1 MIYGHINIQNTY
13 QKLDMYLHPTIMK
26 KLRNLLNKHKTI
38 FIDDKFKYLKG
49 KWPGK
54 YILPVTFC
62 ACEIWGAQLE
72 VKMTNH
78 SQHTTENEFQWKW
91 TVLPHK

>member
-49 KWPGK
+49 K
-54 YILPVTFC
+54 
-62 ACEIWGAQLE
+62 
-72 VKMTNH
+72 
-78 SQHTTENEFQWKW
+78 
-91 TVLPHK
+91 